1 VTERGL
7 GMQRTFSVRVEWD
20 PESEW
25 YVGEVPE
32 LPGCYTQAP
41 DIDSLLVNI
50 KEAIMVY
57 LETVEDTE
65 PSSRYIGTLEVTVP
79 V

>member
-1 VTERGL
+1 MTDREL
-7 GMQRTFSVRVEWD
+7 SMQRTFSARVEWD

-32 LPGCYTQAP
+32 LPGCYTQAS

-50 KEAIMVY
+50 KEAIMLY
-57 LETVEDTE
+57 LETVKQLTSTDIYVI
-65 PSSRYIGTLEVTVP
+65 PALQP
-79 V
+79 